1 MQFIDLKTQY
11 SLIETDVLNSIK
23 KVLNHGQYIMGPEI
37 TELEQQLAAFVGVK
51 HAIVNSSGTDAL
63 LMALMAFPVGPLC

>member
-11 SLIETDVLNSIK
+11 SLIENNILEGIK

-37 TELEQQLAAFVGVK
+37 TELEKKLAEY
-51 HAIVNSSGTDAL
+51 
-63 LMALMAFPVGPLC
+63 